1 MLRLG
6 LRMKFTLALGALSV
20 MAAGCGGCNP
30 PLEEC
35 EDVLVSFTTPTDGAM
50 VGASADVTIKVQN
63 KSGGAVDLESAKLKT
78 RLVAAADYHLPVNG
92 TINGDSVSFSAVPL
106 EVGANLLTA
115 TVLQKGKSCTG
126 TETITVVRTDVAAT
140 PKVTA
145 FTFQGDANSDKTLN
159 AMELPGMTQVVAQFT
174 VTDGEGGT
182 VSVKNMSGGGAEVGT
197 GTVAN
202 GVVNVTL
209 SLPTNMDASF
219 ILFAEV
225 TANGKTNDTTVNP
238 EAQVTLTIDRTG
250 PAVSLMS
257 PSKLI
262 QGPADDADVMNTPF
276 QLRTLATATG
286 DVATIEIA
294 MTDGTL
300 QQTTG
305 AVPPS
310 NGAVSRDFDVPAAG
324 TVQYTV
330 TATARDAA
338 GNSATDSKMVTVDF
352 DKPTVDIVSP
362 TAAGGPYMM
371 FTLPLSVNVT
381 GADGQMVSM
390 FTTLNS
396 TRRLL
401 GQLAVVN
408 GMAMGSA
415 NFLPGAQL
423 VEAEVTDA
431 AGNVSLIDSENIVV
445 NNPSTGCPLV
455 FTLPSSSPASLGRTA
470 DLNAG
475 MADLQ
480 YAFEVAS
487 SAACSGKTVTLSV
500 AGSNSTLA
508 TGTTDS
514 AGVLRFNVVSLPDSA
529 GQQVTID
536 AEIDD
541 GAGNKTKVSTV
552 IIVNLSTPAIT
563 QPVNNSV
570 LNVGLDL
577 DLATAGVQRA
587 LSYSPNLPVGAVAAI
602 CSDVQ
607 IAGATMGACPD
618 GSGFLLA
625 NMVAQTVASFT
636 FPDGTYKLKPVFTI
650 GTSHDTGDYNSFVVD
665 SVRPKVTAIT
675 FMNDTNNDQKLNATE
690 QATGAPVAVIS
701 LMGMPDGR
709 LVTVRKTSDNT
720 VAGTGTSAGGSASVT
735 LSGLMVT
742 NTTEA
747 EYALVVETSD
757 AANNSNKTAN
767 PSTAD
772 PLNGE
777 AFVTLRVDRVAPSV
791 TITAPNKA
799 QMGIADDG
807 DVAAA
812 YQLNVSALVPADVST
827 NGVKIQLGGGATQM
841 VDVTPTS
848 GVSSTVFNV
857 SSTGTLAY
865 SVTVTATDT
874 AGNVG
879 IPAVF
884 NVTVDNDAPQVT
896 LVNPNAS
903 GSPYPS
909 FAISTLVNVVGAN
922 GLNAVIFAKADANP
936 DAQLDTLLINSAGVA
951 SGTVTYPAGTQVVVR
966 AEVTDLAGNK
976 GQSSQIIGVAGMG
989 CSVTLTNPATT
1000 PVFLNKSN
1008 DSVPAT
1014 GAVLD
1019 YTITGS
1025 SSNCPN
1031 QAVALYT
1038 GPIGSQML
1046 LASTTTDAMGNFSF
1060 PVQLAAGAHSLEAQ
1074 MNVGQPTSDR
1084 VDATVDLIDPVVTG
1098 VSPSAANLFFVN
1110 PMNANL
1116 VAPANPAYVADTQTG
1131 MADAQYNQ
1139 VLTVTGAI
1147 GGTVSVVYN
1156 GVVRA
1161 GPQAIAADGQ
1171 ITIPVTLPHGT
1182 QAQLA
1187 IEVRDQAGNLVTTT
1201 SNAKVDVLAPG
1212 ATSPMASLVAGQE
1225 RTARLST
1232 SWSGTFDD
1240 GASAG
1245 VGDQPVSYDVR
1256 WTTAVVASTG
1266 LASSDEFFSG
1276 TKAFPQAIVN
1286 APDPLALTF
1295 DVPPLL
1301 SNPGL
1306 AAAQNLNSY
1315 YVYVRARDDVGN
1327 YSPLVAGIKVDNTLA
1342 ATVLSNP
1349 GLPDG
1354 GATAGLFGIVMSAK
1368 GSVNNDTFDDLVV
1381 GTDNAVSTGN
1391 IAYVYYGSA
1400 SGLSSANRQAIS
1412 CPSCTANPDGGSP
1425 TVAAHVFGGD
1435 VSVGNVGDDGSG
1447 TKSDVLVGARGG
1459 SLVYLFFGT
1468 GTGATLDL
1476 SASNFIK
1483 FQGVVGNELGRTAQ
1497 IIDDVNGDGLDD
1509 ILLAAPRAN
1518 GDRGTVYL
1526 FYGRS
1531 IAAWKMLAQPV
1542 NVPASADR
1550 VFNGPTTPAQAFLG
1564 RNRGGMTTIGQAD
1577 GGFADFAI
1585 PASRQ
1590 RSNKLFVFSSQNVA
1604 DAGTGTVFTTG
1615 TDMANPDQSLQT
1627 MVPPTPD
1634 MADSILGYGSRAI
1647 GQYNLFGGAATDLVV
1662 GHSALGN
1669 VFVYADRVGSLFPTT
1684 PTLTIQ
1690 PRTGCNVVTP
1700 SAQCGFGQDIQATDF
1715 TGDGRRDLLVTEQSV
1730 NGSAWLFVQRS
1741 LSGQEFDVN
1750 AGAGF
1755 WQSRLL
1761 SVTSGFMANVA
1772 SGDFNGDGKR
1782 DLVVSDRVDGSGKA
1796 FVWQQP

>member
-1 MLRLG
+1 
-6 LRMKFTLALGALSV
+6 MKFTLALGALSV
-20 MAAGCGGCNP
+20 VAAGCHGCDSP
-30 PLEEC
+30 PEEC
-35 EDVLVSFTTPTDGAM
+35 EDVLVSFTAPTDGAM
-50 VGASADVTIKVQN
+50 VGASADVTLKVQN
-63 KSGGAVDLESAKLKT
+63 KSGGTVDLESAKLKT
-78 RLVAAADYHLPVNG
+78 RLVAASDYHAPVDG
-92 TINGDSVSFSAVPL
+92 AINGDSVSFSAVPL

-126 TETITVVRTDVAAT
+126 TETITVVRTEMSAT

-145 FTFQGDANSDKTLN
+145 FTFQGDANNDKTLN
-159 AMELPGMTQVVAQFT
+159 AMELPGMTQVVAQLA

-182 VSVKNMSGGGAEVGT
+182 VSVKNMSGSGAEVGT
-197 GTVAN
+197 GTVEN
-202 GVVNVTL
+202 GAANVTL
-209 SLPTNMDASF
+209 SLPTGMDGSF
-219 ILFAEV
+219 ILFAQV

-238 EAQVTLTIDRTG
+238 ASQVTLTIDRTG
-250 PAVSLMS
+250 PAVSLTS

-262 QGPADDADVMNTPF
+262 QGPADDADMMNTPF
-276 QLRTLATATG
+276 QLRTLAMATG

-294 MTDGTL
+294 ITDGTH

-401 GQLAVVN
+401 GQLAVAN
-408 GMAMGSA
+408 GMATGSA
-415 NFLPGAQL
+415 NFLPGTQL

-431 AGNVSLIDSENIVV
+431 AGNVSSIDSETIVV
-445 NNPSTGCPLV
+445 NPSTGCPLV

-475 MADLQ
+475 MPDLQ

-487 SAACSGKTVTLSV
+487 SAACAGKIVTLSV

-514 AGVLRFNVVSLPDSA
+514 MGVLRFNVVSLPDSA

-541 GAGNKTKVSTV
+541 GAGNKTKVSTI

-577 DLATAGVQRA
+577 DLATPGVQRA

-625 NMVAQTVASFT
+625 NMVAQAVASFT
-636 FPDGTYKLKPVFTI
+636 FPDGVYKLKPVFTI
-650 GTSHDTGDYNSFVVD
+650 GTSHDTGDYNAFVVD
-665 SVRPKVTAIT
+665 SVRPKVTAVT
-675 FMNDTNNDQKLNATE
+675 FMNDTNNDKKLNAAE

-701 LMGMPDGR
+701 LMGVPDGR
-709 LVTVRKTSDNT
+709 LVTVRKTSDNA
-720 VAGTGTSAGGSASVT
+720 VAGTGSSAGGSAAIT

-747 EYALVVETSD
+747 DYALVVETSD
-757 AANNSNKTAN
+757 GANNTNKTSN
-767 PSTAD
+767 PSMAD
-772 PLNGE
+772 PLNSE
-777 AFVTLRVDRVAPSV
+777 AFVTLRVDRVAPAV
-791 TITAPNKA
+791 TLTAPNKA

-812 YQLNVSALVPADVST
+812 YQLNVSALVPADVGT
-827 NGVKIQLGGGATQM
+827 NGVKIQLGGAATQM
-841 VDVTPTS
+841 VDVTPTG
-848 GVSSTVFNV
+848 GVASTVFNV
-857 SSTGTLAY
+857 SSAGTLAY
-865 SVTVTATDT
+865 TVTVTATDS
-874 AGNVG
+874 AGNVST
-879 IPAVF
+879 AVVF
-884 NVTVDNDAPQVT
+884 NVTVDNEAPQVT
-896 LVNPNAS
+896 LVTPNAG

-936 DAQLDTLLINSAGVA
+936 DAQLDTLPINMAGVA

-976 GQSSQIIGVAGMG
+976 GQSSQTIGVAGMG
-989 CSVTLTNPATT
+989 CSVTLTNPATS

-1008 DSVPAT
+1008 DAVPAT
-1014 GAVLD
+1014 AAVLD
-1019 YTITGS
+1019 YTLTGNS
-1025 SSNCPN
+1025 ANCFN
-1031 QAVALYT
+1031 EAVALYT
-1038 GPIGSQML
+1038 GPMGSQTL

-1060 PVQLAAGAHSLEAQ
+1060 PLQLAAGTHSLEAQ

-1084 VDATVDLIDPVVTG
+1084 VDATVDLTDPVVTG

-1110 PMNANL
+1110 PNNANL

-1171 ITIPVTLPHGT
+1171 ITIPVTLPQGT
-1182 QAQLA
+1182 QGQLA
-1187 IEVRDQAGNLVTTT
+1187 VEVRDQAGNVVTTT
-1201 SNAKVDVLAPG
+1201 ANAKVDVLAPG
-1212 ATSPMASLVAGQE
+1212 ATNPMASLVVGQE
-1225 RTARLST
+1225 RTAQLST

-1240 GASAG
+1240 GASASA
-1245 VGDQPVSYDVR
+1245 GDQPVAYDVR
-1256 WTTAVVASTG
+1256 WTTAVVASGG

-1286 APDPLALTF
+1286 PPDPLSLTF

-1327 YSPLVAGIKVDNTLA
+1327 YSPFVAGVKVDNTLA

-1354 GATAGLFGIVMSAK
+1354 GATAGLFGIVMSSK
-1368 GSVNNDTFDDLVV
+1368 GSVNNDNFDDLVV
-1381 GTDNAVSTGN
+1381 GTDNAVNTGN

-1400 SGLSSANRQAIS
+1400 AGLSSGNRQAIS

-1435 VSVGNVGDDGSG
+1435 VSMGNVGDDASG
-1447 TKSDVLVGARGG
+1447 AKSDVLVGARGG

-1476 SASNFIK
+1476 GASNVIK
-1483 FQGVVGNELGRTAQ
+1483 FQGIVGNELGRTAQ
-1497 IIDDVNGDGLDD
+1497 IIDDINGDGLDE
-1509 ILLAAPRAN
+1509 ILMAAPRAN
-1518 GDRGTVYL
+1518 GDRGNVYL

-1542 NVPASADR
+1542 NVPTTADR
-1550 VFNGPTTPAQAFLG
+1550 VFSGPTTPAQAFLG
-1564 RNRGGMTTIGQAD
+1564 RNRGGMSTIGQASPD
-1577 GGFADFAI
+1577 GGFADFSI

-1590 RSNKLFVFSSQNVA
+1590 RSNKLFIFSSQNVA
-1604 DAGTGTVFTTG
+1604 DAGAGTVFTTG

-1627 MVPPTPD
+1627 MAPPTPD
-1634 MADSILGYGSRAI
+1634 SADSILGYGARAV

-1662 GHSALGN
+1662 GHSAIGN
-1669 VFVYADRVGSLFPTT
+1669 VFVYADRVGALFPST

-1700 SAQCGFGQDIQATDF
+1700 SAQCGFGHDIQATDF
-1715 TGDGRRDLLVTEQSV
+1715 TGDGRRDLLITEQSV
-1730 NGSAWLFVQRS
+1730 NGSAWLFVQRA
-1741 LSGQEFDVN
+1741 LSGQEFDLN

-1761 SVTSGFMANVA
+1761 SVTSGFMSNVS

-1782 DLVVSDRVDGSGKA
+1782 DLVVSDRVDGSGKV